1 MEHQCFIGFLRDDQD
16 DKTVVIIVPWYVRR
30 TKTDMS
36 QAKTVFN
43 FIHVNCLMSVKM
55 DFWIGFWEVDVNLS
69 KIQSKEWTREI
80 FREEKDFRR
89 NTFWLFHYKTH
100 RDCSSLS
107 VTITVSVVYETS
119 CDSRL

>member
-30 TKTDMS
+30 TKTDKS

-55 DFWIGFWEVDVNLS
+55 DL
-69 KIQSKEWTREI
+69 
-80 FREEKDFRR
+80 DFRR